1 MSTYFEIGIRY
12 DKTLEN
18 GMQKKVTEQF
28 MVDALSFTEA
38 ESRII
43 EEMQPYMTGDFMVS
57 TIKRANINEIVIDE
71 MGIASATDA
80 DVQKITNANSKAT
93 GYADK
98 WYKAKLYFITLDEKS
113 GKEKKTSFYLLVNA
127 GSVNAAHDVIVN
139 HMKGSMQ
146 DYEIANIDETNI
158 LDVFFYDDANL
169 QIKKEKRDTT
179 KDILNDKDIKK
190 HVKAFRDAVPDG
202 MKVSMKTGT
211 MPETVIVD
219 KSDQHDS

>member
-43 EEMQPYMTGDFMVS
+43 EEMQPYMTGGFMVS

-169 QIKKEKRDTT
+169 QIKKEERDTT
-179 KDILNDKDIKK
+179 KDVLNDKNLKK
-190 HVKAFRDAVPDG
+190 HVKAFRDDVDG
-202 MKVSMKTGT
+202 MKVSMKTLT
-211 MPETVIVD
+211 IPETVIVD
-219 KSDQHDS
+219 KSDQHDY

>member
-12 DKTLEN
+12 DKILEN

-43 EEMQPYMTGDFMVS
+43 EEMQPYITGDFMVA

-80 DVQKITNANSKAT
+80 DVQKFTNANSKAT

-98 WYKAKLYFITLDEKS
+98 WYKAKLYFIALDEKS

-158 LDVFFYDDANL
+158 LDVFFYDDTNL
-169 QIKKEKRDTT
+169 QTKKEKRDTA

-190 HVKAFRDAVPDG
+190 HVKAFHGAVTD
-202 MKVSMKTGT
+202 GT
-211 MPETVIVD
+211 MQETVIVD
-219 KSDQHDS
+219 KSDKHDS